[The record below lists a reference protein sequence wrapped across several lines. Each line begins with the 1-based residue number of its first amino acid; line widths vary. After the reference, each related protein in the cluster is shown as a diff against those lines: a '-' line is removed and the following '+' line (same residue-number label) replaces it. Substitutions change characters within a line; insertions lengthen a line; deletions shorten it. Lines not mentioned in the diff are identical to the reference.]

1 MKCTKNKYKYFITVH
16 VINNNV
22 IMQSFNNLKSKSNK
36 LFLEETYS
44 FNFKPIYKIP
54 SPPFRSQD
62 KKWIYLL

>member
-54 SPPFRSQD
+54 SPSFMSQD